1 MSLQKPVSPSGI
13 SLRTQDQEETCS
25 FQLPNGKNHSQNIIF
40 KKKQQHIVP
49 SRFDISQ
56 SDTGK
61 FVSSRE
67 MAVPSGKCRPVN
79 EMFRCQT
86 GNPWKLRV
94 YLANYFRRSKWKPL
108 VLIQS
113 PRYRSNAGLHH
124 FDIKESVH
132 KLCVWHLI
140 EIPGSW
146 SHRIFRNIL
155 PISKSRAGDQN
166 EHTRPVK

>member
-1 MSLQKPVSPSGI
+1 MNESPKTCKPQRNFIEDARPGRDMFFSTSKREESLAKHH
-13 SLRTQDQEETCS
+13 L
-25 FQLPNGKNHSQNIIF
+25 
-40 KKKQQHIVP
+40 KKKQQHIDP

-146 SHRIFRNIL
+146 SHRILRNIL
-155 PISKSRAGDQN
+155 RISK
-166 EHTRPVK
+166 